1 MADPVAGVE
10 KIVKIGLKIKEAVDT
25 VRHNEE
31 ECREIRKRVLRFSAI
46 LSQLQQTGLM
56 NDSPALSGALEDLE
70 ESLQHALELVT
81 ACQERSTIRRLI
93 KAGDLSK
100 QLHRVKDDILNKV
113 MLASFAVNTQATIVL
128 LTIQA
133 AGGHPPP
140 RQPEDAGVVDSTDDA
155 RTELNDVENSVIA
168 GSEVP
173 LAPLSVA
180 IREFR
185 WSELMAATNSFSY
198 GNTIARGGSFV
209 IYKGVLKGGNI
220 VAIKRCHK
228 TIDDYNVWLQ
238 DEYYDLLPVVSKLQ
252 HENIVKFVG
261 YCEVLEQPIETE
273 FLWVEEYVA
282 NGSLQDIIHDS
293 RIHWSSLFQIIQ
305 GIAQGLHYLH
315 EQRVVHMDVKPLNIL
330 LDSDM
335 NPKITDFEL
344 WDMQLRNISKLVFYL
359 QRMMFM
365 LLASP
370 FLRLLA
376 VCADLNHRKAYIDG
390 EAWKAELMKEEFDPA
405 LFEASDLEQIRRCI
419 QIGLVC
425 AQLDRARRPN
435 MDQVLEMLNG
445 NKKLPNTKWRLLAWF

>member
-344 WDMQLRNISKLVFYL
+344 CIVLPDNEIIIHDSIKGTMGYAAPEYIEAGILSTKNDVYAFGITLLETVSSMCRSKPPQGL
-359 QRMMFM
+359 
-365 LLASP
+365 
-370 FLRLLA
+370 
-376 VCADLNHRKAYIDG
+376 HRRG
-390 EAWKAELMKEEFDPA
+390 G
-405 LFEASDLEQIRRCI
+405 LES
-419 QIGLVC
+419 
-425 AQLDRARRPN
+425 
-435 MDQVLEMLNG
+435 
-445 NKKLPNTKWRLLAWF
+445 